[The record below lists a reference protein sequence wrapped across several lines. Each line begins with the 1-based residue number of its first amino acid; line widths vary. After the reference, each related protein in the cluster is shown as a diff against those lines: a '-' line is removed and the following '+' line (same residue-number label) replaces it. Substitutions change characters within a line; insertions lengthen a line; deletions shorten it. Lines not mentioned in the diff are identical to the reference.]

1 MKNRNIKSSR
11 IVKNMSN
18 RSEKIYI
25 YIKYILRGP
34 GALAWKSLEARVLEH
49 SHEERQCL
57 PCRLSLD

>member
-18 RSEKIYI
+18 RSEEIYI
-25 YIKYILRGP
+25 LQGP